1 MQWLFAAGFLL
12 WAGTTPARAQMGM
25 GMRGPDLR
33 GVFHPVVG
41 AGAEY
46 LTEHAAGPKT
56 TIEISIV
63 GKEQVSGQDAY
74 WMEIGVA
81 SPSGAG
87 TMYMKRLNYLDGDRL
102 ISSRTIMQIPGQQPM
117 EMDSQMGMRG
127 NQPPQSADIRKE
139 AELVGT
145 EAVTTPAG
153 TFVCQH
159 WRQKDGSADFWIS
172 EKVAP
177 WGLVKTVSKDTT
189 MTLQRVITDAKT
201 HITGTPVKFDPMNM
215 MRQQQQP

>member
-1 MQWLFAAGFLL
+1 MQWLFATGFLVC
-12 WAGTTPARAQMGM
+12 AGTAPARAQM

-33 GVFHPVVG
+33 GVFRPVVG

-46 LTEHAAGPKT
+46 VTEHAAGSKT
-56 TIEISIV
+56 TTEISIV
-63 GKEQVSGQDAY
+63 GKEQVNGKDAY
-74 WMEIGVA
+74 WMEIGLA

-87 TMYMKRLNYLDGDRL
+87 TMYVKTLNYVDGDSL
-102 ISSRTIMQIPGQQPM
+102 VTSRTIMQIPDQQPM
-117 EMDSQMGMRG
+117 EMNSQMGMRG
-127 NQPPQSADIRKE
+127 NQPPRSTDVRKE
-139 AELVGT
+139 AERVGT

-153 TFVCQH
+153 TFVCEH

-177 WGLVKTVSKDTT
+177 WGLVKRVSNNST

-201 HITGTPVKFDPMNM
+201 HITGTPIKFDPMNM
-215 MRQQQQP
+215 MRQPQQP